1 MRRVLLAA
9 LLAFTLLFAAG
20 VAQAGGLSSTTSV
33 YMEYEEDETSLVAS
47 RTINWEIRENWHL
60 TLSADV
66 IYRYAS
72 LTKLHRLATGL
83 DVSGTRYWGN
93 TSFTLGHRIRSD
105 RTPGWYFLM
114 TISR

>member
-1 MRRVLLAA
+1 MQRVLLAA

-33 YMEYEEDETSLVAS
+33 YMEYEEDEKSLVAS
-47 RTINWEIRENWHL
+47 RTINWEIWENWHL

-66 IYRYAS
+66 IYRYVS
-72 LTKLHRLATGL
+72 LTELHRLATGL

-114 TISR
+114 TISH

>member
-1 MRRVLLAA
+1 MRRALLVA
-9 LLAFTLLFAAG
+9 LLAFALLTAAG
-20 VAQAGGLSSTTSV
+20 VAQAGGLSSTISV
-33 YMEYEEDETSLVAS
+33 YVEYEEDETSLVTS
-47 RTINWEIRENWHL
+47 RTINWEVRENWHL
-60 TLSADV
+60 TFSADV

-72 LTKLHRLATGL
+72 LTKLHRLATEL

-114 TISR
+114 TINR